1 MLLGNLV
8 HELSDGRIFGG
19 GNGSG
24 LAGRRGREAQR
35 ADDSD
40 GSGSPE
46 HDGFLGLLH
55 ECRKSRKGAL
65 PNKNLENHRLAFR
78 LLCSFLR
85 TQQNRNPNSQPSMAG
100 LSQHQSLSQSQVL
113 APQLQQSLQILQVPM
128 LELRTLIQVE
138 LDGNPTLEMEDNDP
152 NESKVEDKQRDAEE
166 FDVEFD
172 RLSKLDDEWRDY
184 MAQSTN
190 YVRRST
196 EDDERRQFFFDS
208 LTKNET
214 LQEHLLDQLRG
225 SELSKEDVQL
235 GELLIGN
242 TNDTGFLTVKPDE
255 IAANTGL
262 EMADLDRVLQ
272 TIQTFHPVGV
282 CARDLREC
290 LLIQLKRIG
299 KEGSLEWRIV
309 SNYLDDLAKKRYPEI
324 ARRCGTTVDC
334 IQRAANFIATLDP
347 KPGQIFSADPNNY
360 VLPDVTVEK
369 VSGLWQVLL
378 NGDQIPHLR
387 ISNTYKDLM
396 AQTANKEDVRDYIRD
411 KIRNGKFLIKSIHQ
425 RQQTISNIAHEIVK
439 RQTEFLERGPSG
451 LKPMTMVQIADI
463 VGVHETTVSRAI
475 SGKYMSTPHGVFE
488 MKYFFT
494 PGYQTAGGESM
505 SNTSVKGVIAEMVKG
520 EDGKNP
526 LSDKE
531 IVDVL
536 KTKGIPI
543 ARRTVAKYRNELNI
557 LPSNMRKSF

>member
-1 MLLGNLV
+1 
-8 HELSDGRIFGG
+8 
-19 GNGSG
+19 
-24 LAGRRGREAQR
+24 
-35 ADDSD
+35 
-40 GSGSPE
+40 
-46 HDGFLGLLH
+46 
-55 ECRKSRKGAL
+55 
-65 PNKNLENHRLAFR
+65 
-78 LLCSFLR
+78 
-85 TQQNRNPNSQPSMAG
+85 MAG
-100 LSQHQSLSQSQVL
+100 LSQHQTLSQSQVL

-128 LELRTLIQVE
+128 LELRTLIQQE
-138 LDGNPTLEMEDNDP
+138 LDGNPTLEMEDIEPKTD
-152 NESKVEDKQRDAEE
+152 DKQREGEE

-190 YVRRST
+190 YVKRST

-208 LTKNET
+208 LTKSET
-214 LQEHLLDQLRG
+214 LQEHLLEQLRG
-225 SELSKEDVQL
+225 SDLSKEDVQL

-242 TNDTGFLTVKPDE
+242 TNDTGFLTVKAEE
-255 IAANTGL
+255 IAGNTGL
-262 EMADLDRVLQ
+262 EMADLERVLE

-309 SNYLDDLAKKRYPEI
+309 SSHIEDLGKKRFPEI
-324 ARRCGTTVDC
+324 ARRCGTTVEC

-369 VSGLWQVLL
+369 VSGVWQVLL

-439 RQTEFLERGPSG
+439 KQTEFLERGPSG

-505 SNTSVKGVIAEMVKG
+505 SNTSVKGVIADMVKN
-520 EDGKNP
+520 ENGKNP

-531 IVDVL
+531 IVDL
-536 KTKGIPI
+536 LEKKGIPI

-557 LPSNMRKSF
+557 LPSNMRKSY